1 VSILVFIAVLVVA
14 GFLLWLVTT
23 YIPMEPTIK
32 KVVIA
37 IAVIALC
44 LWALNV
50 FGLLTSLTNIRVG
63 RVR

>member
-1 VSILVFIAVLVVA
+1 VSLLTFLLVLVVA

-44 LWALNV
+44 LWALNM
-50 FGLLTSLTNIRVG
+50 FGLLSSITNIRVG

>member
-1 VSILVFIAVLVVA
+1 MSLLTFLLVLVVA

-23 YIPMEPTIK
+23 YVPMEPTIK

-50 FGLLTSLTNIRVG
+50 FGLLSSITNIRVG

>member
-1 VSILVFIAVLVVA
+1 VSLLTFLLVLVVA

-23 YIPMEPTIK
+23 YVPMEPTIK

-50 FGLLTSLTNIRVG
+50 FGLLSSITNIRVG

>member
-1 VSILVFIAVLVVA
+1 VSLLTFLLVLVVA

-23 YIPMEPTIK
+23 YVPMEPTIK

-50 FGLLTSLTNIRVG
+50 FGLLASLTNIRVG